1 MHTDCRKA
9 VGGHTT
15 RLRTSTQGNDGV
27 GLGERWQMRIGV
39 LAPPWLTVPPRAYG
53 GTESVVD
60 ALARGIAA
68 AGHDVLLWTVGDSR
82 CPVPR
87 GHLYD
92 AARTA
97 DMGLASVEL
106 PHVLAGYAALERWGA
121 DLVHDHSVCGP
132 LVAPRASDMRVVT
145 TNHGRFDPGS
155 NLVYRACGD
164 RVAIVAISHD
174 QAAHAE
180 GVPIGAVIHHGID
193 VNSYPVGD
201 GLGDEDGPYLL
212 CLARMAPEKG
222 VDRAV
227 RVARRAGMR
236 LLIAAKMHSVAER
249 RYFHQA
255 VEPLLG
261 DGVVYVG
268 EVGPHDKLRLLGGA
282 SALLNPIA
290 WPEPFG
296 LAMVEALACG
306 TPVVAPGIGSVCEI
320 IDDGVTGHVCPI
332 GGRWG
337 QNADDDRQLDGPE
350 GPPPTDETLDETLMV
365 QRLME
370 LDRLD
375 RRSCRRAAE
384 TRFSTARMVTD
395 HLALYERVLSAAPDR
410 GGRLAGEAA

>member
-1 MHTDCRKA
+1 M
-9 VGGHTT
+9 
-15 RLRTSTQGNDGV
+15 GV
-27 GLGERWQMRIGV
+27 GLGERWHMRIGV
-39 LAPPWLTVPPRAYG
+39 LAPPWLAVPPSAYG

-68 AGHDVLLWTVGDSR
+68 AGHEVLLWTVGESR

-87 GHLYD
+87 GYLYER
-92 AARTA
+92 ARTG

-106 PHVLAGYAALERWGA
+106 PHVLAGYAAFERWGA

-132 LVAPRASDMRVVT
+132 LVAPSVSRVRVVT
-145 TNHGRFDPGS
+145 TNHNRFDPGS
-155 NLVYRACGD
+155 NLVYRACAD
-164 RVAIVAISHD
+164 HVSIVAISHD
-174 QAAHAE
+174 QADHAE
-180 GVPIGAVIHHGID
+180 GVPISAVIHHGID
-193 VNSYPVGD
+193 VDAYPVGD
-201 GLGDEDGPYLL
+201 GLGDANGPYVL

-222 VDRAV
+222 VHRAA
-227 RVARRAGMR
+227 RIARRAGMR

-249 RYFHQA
+249 RYFHEV

-261 DGVVYVG
+261 GGVEHLG
-268 EVGPHDKLRLLGGA
+268 EVGPRQKVRLLAGA

-306 TPVVAPGIGSVCEI
+306 TPVVAPAIGSVREVV
-320 IDDGVTGHVCPI
+320 DDGVTGYVCPI
-332 GGRWG
+332 ENELR
-337 QNADDDRQLDGPE
+337 QNADDHVQVDGLDGPLR
-350 GPPPTDETLDETLMV
+350 TDETVMV

-375 RRSCRRAAE
+375 RRSCRRVAQE
-384 TRFSTARMVTD
+384 RFSTARMVSD
-395 HLALYERVLSAAPDR
+395 HLALYERVLASEPDR